1 MLSRV
6 IALSLLVA
14 SPAFA
19 VVPPLP
25 VSNGLEV
32 TVFDPQP
39 REASCIGG
47 RVLKVV
53 EAAPFHPRTTPSPV
67 EQIVVVADGP
77 PPSQVNDAND
87 EVLTFSVDAE
97 GRPLDI
103 RRAGTGRFFGDPDT
117 AIAALAGWRFDAGA
131 ATAGCHVSIPTHRMP
146 IALASR
152 ATLFEIFAF
161 ERGNTPASVRETL
174 AKAGNCRTGPRRL
187 PKTIAY
193 PDLRRFNGRDLNPA
207 WAAVTYDIDANGAP
221 RNVRIDSQ
229 GGDPALADAVA
240 AAAAESRFLPG
251 KPVQACYGTF
261 AADPRETPAP
271 HRPKAAFALPEDQ
284 RPANHCPVT
293 QAQLNL
299 PAFKNYPR
307 AYAARKVAGWAY
319 LSFDVAPWG
328 QIGNVQVLE
337 SQPSAAF
344 GQAAQSLLWSARPKP
359 PAEGYRGCIL
369 PVFYNIPE
377 PDPIFD

>member
-6 IALSLLVA
+6 IVLSLLVA

-25 VSNGLEV
+25 LASGLEI
-32 TVFDPQP
+32 TVFDPSP
-39 REASCIGG
+39 REATCIGG
-47 RVLKVV
+47 RMLKVV
-53 EAAPFHPRTTPSPV
+53 EAAPLHPRATPSPTDP
-67 EQIVVVADGP
+67 IVVVADGP
-77 PPSQVNDAND
+77 PPNDAHD
-87 EVLTFSVDAE
+87 EILTFSVDTE

-103 RRAGTGRFFGDPDT
+103 RRPGPGRVFGDPDT
-117 AIAALAGWRFDAGA
+117 AIAALAGWRFEAGP
-131 ATAGCHVSIPTHRMP
+131 ATSGCHVSIPTHSTP
-146 IALASR
+146 PAQASR
-152 ATLFEIFAF
+152 AALFEIIAF
-161 ERGNTPASVRETL
+161 ERRNTPSLVREAVSKVGDCGTV
-174 AKAGNCRTGPRRL
+174 ARRA

-207 WAAVTYDIDANGAP
+207 WAAVVYDIDAEGKP
-221 RNVRIDSQ
+221 RDVRIDSQ
-229 GGDPALADAVA
+229 GGDPALADAA
-240 AAAAESRFLPG
+240 AAAIAESRFLPG
-251 KPVQACYGTF
+251 QPVQACYGTF
-261 AADPRETPAP
+261 AAASRDTPP
-271 HRPKAAFALPEDQ
+271 PPRPKAAFALPEGQ
-284 RPANHCPVT
+284 RPNDNCPVT

-299 PAFKNYPR
+299 PASKTYPR

-328 QIGNVQVLE
+328 QVGNIRVLE

-344 GQAAQSLLWSARPKP
+344 GQAAQSLLWSARPKS

-377 PDPIFD
+377 PDPILD